1 PSDAQPTITID
12 TLTQSDINYVAIGAH
27 TITSGDVILESSP
40 NNSTWTQVAGMTS
53 TNTNAIM
60 FVFAD
65 VTARYW
71 RIRLGASAEIG
82 VIYIG
87 RVLEMPVGMYG
98 GHTPGTLSRQTVVNN
113 NESVA
118 GQFLGRSIVR
128 QGYATQYEW
137 QHMGARWYRENFDPF
152 VEHATMYPFV

>member
-1 PSDAQPTITID
+1 GFKPADSGCIALIGYDNALYRGATVSASSAAPGFPANSVTNPLTYERWLAQPSDAQPTITID

-65 VTARYW
+65 V
-71 RIRLGASAEIG
+71 
-82 VIYIG
+82 
-87 RVLEMPVGMYG
+87 
-98 GHTPGTLSRQTVVNN
+98 
-113 NESVA
+113 
-118 GQFLGRSIVR
+118 
-128 QGYATQYEW
+128 
-137 QHMGARWYRENFDPF
+137 
-152 VEHATMYPFV
+152 